1 MKHIDFRLRLFLC
14 LLGLFLLAFT
24 TARVSLII
32 IYSDSFKTLTA
43 SQFVMSFLSG
53 LKFDLAT
60 AATFVGIPF
69 LMISLPV
76 FNRKWFK
83 TWSLIAI
90 IEFFLMAP
98 VLVADLI
105 FFGHVKRHIGE
116 EIKLIGNDFEFL
128 KDFIL
133 GDYFI
138 HVVVILAM
146 PALLFVLFSRLID
159 KWYSKDFKLT
169 TEPIRI
175 LFIIFFLVMAIRG
188 WTFHGKPVGVADAF
202 DYGSSAYGNI
212 VLNGVFTSYQSARSS
227 RSINHNFFG
236 KDKAIDTAQRLVVE
250 DDEEVINTLY
260 PLMRERKSYS
270 VNGEGYNVV
279 IILLE
284 SWSFRFMDSFSGAD
298 YGVTPNFDSLANNGL
313 MFTNFYANG
322 QRSVFG
328 IAATL
333 VGVPTIPGIPFL
345 GRGLEISNITRLGSI
360 LKARSYSSVGV
371 QTSGRGSFRLEGI
384 ASALGFDEFYGR
396 EDISIVFP
404 YQTDQAPSWGYD
416 YDGLMLFKEKLDN
429 IGRPFLGFFFSGTT
443 HSPYV
448 LLHEMFKKYPEDEP
462 INRYLNSLYY
472 SDYSL
477 GEFFK
482 FAKETDWFENTIF
495 IITADHALG
504 HMQKDT
510 LDDKFRIPL
519 VIYCPKLLPH
529 KKFDFLSSQADLLPT
544 IFEML
549 KLKSPYSSM
558 GKSLLGDYENSITDN
573 GAIKHSL
580 KTRLET
586 HAFKEGFDVDE
597 AEKLLL
603 SLDEAVHSLLK
614 DNRWYQPD

>member
-1 MKHIDFRLRLFLC
+1 M
-14 LLGLFLLAFT
+14 GLFLFAFT
-24 TARVSLII
+24 TARVALIL
-32 IYSDSFKTLTA
+32 IYSDSFTTLTA
-43 SQFVMSFLSG
+43 SQFLMSFLSG

-98 VLVADLI
+98 IIVADLI

-128 KDFIL
+128 LDFIF

-138 HVVVILAM
+138 HVVVILTL

-159 KWYSKDFKLT
+159 RWYSRDFKLR
-169 TEPIRI
+169 TEPLRI
-175 LFIIFFLVMAIRG
+175 LFIVFFLVMGIRG
-188 WTFHGKPVGVADAF
+188 WTFHGKPVGVVDAF

-227 RSINHNFFG
+227 KNINHNFFG
-236 KDKAIDTAQRLVVE
+236 KDEAINTAQGLIIE
-250 DDEEVINTLY
+250 DDEEIINSRY
-260 PLMRERKSYS
+260 PLMRERKSFS
-270 VNGEGYNVV
+270 VNGEGYN
-279 IILLE
+279 IALILLE
-284 SWSFRFMDSFSGAD
+284 SWSFRFIDSFTGDD
-298 YGVTPNFDSLANNGL
+298 YGVTPNFDSLANDGL

-333 VGVPTIPGIPFL
+333 VGVPTVPGIPFM

-360 LKARSYSSVGV
+360 LKEKGYSSVGV

-384 ASALGFDEFYGR
+384 FSALGFDEFYGR

-429 IGRPFLGFFFSGTT
+429 IGNPFLGFFFSGTT

-448 LLHEMFKKYPEDEP
+448 LLHEMFKKYPEDKP

-472 SDYSL
+472 ADYSL

-482 FAKETDWFENTIF
+482 VARNTDWFENTIF

-510 LDDKFRIPL
+510 LDDKFRIPF
-519 VIYCPKLLPH
+519 VVYCPKLISH
-529 KKFDFLSSQADLLPT
+529 KKFDFLSSQADVLPT

-549 KLKSPYSSM
+549 NLKPPYSAI
-558 GKSLLGDYENSITDN
+558 GKSLLGDYEKRFVFFTEGDNIGLITNN
-573 GAIKHSL
+573 GVIKHSL

-586 HAFKEGFDVDE
+586 HAFKDGFDEDE
-597 AEKLLL
+597 AERLLL
-603 SLDEAVHSLLK
+603 SLDEAVYSLLK